1 MDKIV
6 GIGEFIISNNKD
18 DIIKTFA
25 LASCVAV
32 TAYSRTQGVS
42 GMIHIA
48 LPAEPSG
55 ENKINRV
62 GYYADTGLPT
72 FINEVLY
79 HCGSIKENLSIG
91 IYGGAISVQEDIFKI
106 GPKNVAIVK
115 KILRDFNLFCSI
127 EETGNSISR
136 TIYLDVATG
145 IVNIMRLPIVI

>member
-6 GIGEFIISNNKD
+6 GIGEFIISNNKE

-42 GMIHIA
+42 GMIHMA
-48 LPAEPSG
+48 LPTKPAAG
-55 ENKINRV
+55 NKINRIA
-62 GYYADTGLPT
+62 YYADTGLPI

-79 HCGSIKENLSIG
+79 NCGNIREKLSIG
-91 IYGGAISVQEDIFKI
+91 IFGGATSVQEDVFKI

-115 KILRDFNLFCSI
+115 KILRDFNLFYSI
-127 EETGNSISR
+127 EETGDSISR

-145 IVNIMRLPIVI
+145 VVKVMRLPIRI